1 MLGAAGKLKRRRPAT
16 SRKSPAADPSADVDD
31 EDDDAGET
39 PADEAPADE
48 TPTEDDGSTDAPAPS
63 TAEVRAWAGE
73 HGFAVSDRGRL
84 RAEVWEAYT
93 AAHPER

>member
-39 PADEAPADE
+39 PADEVPADE

-63 TAEVRAWAGE
+63 TAEVRAWARE
-73 HGFAVSDRGRL
+73 HDFPVSDRGRL